1 MRIMLL
7 FSVISA
13 YAALCLLLAWN
24 YRQSATM
31 AGSDDQHFP
40 SNAQPD
46 ASSSRVITP
55 EMSEL
60 AQRLMKKGDIRG
72 LAVGVVR
79 WLEEPGASNPDVE
92 FGSWGIMS
100 EQGANVTPDVSS

>member
-13 YAALCLLLAWN
+13 YTTLCLLLAWS
-24 YRQSATM
+24 YRQSATI
-31 AGSDDQHFP
+31 AGSDGQHLP
-40 SNAQPD
+40 SDAQPD
-46 ASSSRVITP
+46 ASSHRVIIP
-55 EMSEL
+55 EMAEL

-72 LAVGVVR
+72 LAAGVVR
-79 WLEEPGASNPDVE
+79 WSEDPSASNPDVE